1 MRRRRATA
9 VPIKLDDAVAEV
21 TADYL
26 AFLRTARPGEPEDAK
41 AFAAR
46 HAAVKTA
53 LSHIEQIIK
62 LAANPAEEGSTDT
75 ESLLHEARHQMDQDR
90 AARSRETGEDAESD
104 GEAG

>member
-1 MRRRRATA
+1 MRRRRPSG
-9 VPIKLDDAVAEV
+9 VPIKLDAAVAEV

-26 AFLRTARPGEPEDAK
+26 AFLRNARTDEPEDAK

-46 HAAVKTA
+46 HAAAKSA

-62 LAANPAEEGSTDT
+62 LASGNEEEVAGRQLDTD
-75 ESLLHEARHQMDQDR
+75 SLLHQAREQIIHDN
-90 AARSRETGEDAESD
+90 ETQEDSEGD

>member
-1 MRRRRATA
+1 MRRRRKPALP
-9 VPIKLDDAVAEV
+9 VRLEDAVAEV

-26 AFLRTARPGEPEDAK
+26 AFLRAPRPEEPEDAK

-46 HAAVKTA
+46 HAAAKTA

-62 LAANPAEEGSTDT
+62 LAETPAEATEPDT
-75 ESLLHEARHQMDQDR
+75 ETLLHEARHQMDQDR
-90 AARSRETGEDAESD
+90 KTGEDTAGD

>member
-1 MRRRRATA
+1 MPVR
-9 VPIKLDDAVAEV
+9 LEDAVAEV

-26 AFLRTARPGEPEDAK
+26 AFLRSPRPDEPEDAK

-46 HAAVKTA
+46 HAAAKTA

-62 LAANPAEEGSTDT
+62 LADAPADAAETDT
-75 ESLLHEARHQMDQDR
+75 ENLLHEARHQMDQDR
-90 AARSRETGEDAESD
+90 DTGEDTARD

>member
-1 MRRRRATA
+1 VRRRRKPSLP
-9 VPIKLDDAVAEV
+9 VRLEDAVAEV

-26 AFLRTARPGEPEDAK
+26 AFLRSPRPDEPEDAK

-46 HAAVKTA
+46 HAAAKTA

-62 LAANPAEEGSTDT
+62 LADTPVETTEADT
-75 ESLLHEARHQMDQDR
+75 ESLLHEARHQMDQD
-90 AARSRETGEDAESD
+90 SETGEDTARD